1 MTEGERESR
10 VVGGM
15 GVCVCWGGDIITL
28 NYPFRLTETVKG
40 ETHRRKRM
48 VRWNL
53 FKRVSRLQL
62 VLNES
67 RWDLVGKEPRD
78 PSLGAR
84 GLGFETDLV

>member
-1 MTEGERESR
+1 MTEGEGERR
-10 VVGGM
+10 VEGGM
-15 GVCVCWGGDIITL
+15 GVGGGGDIITL

-40 ETHRRKRM
+40 ETHRRKGM

-53 FKRVSRLQL
+53 FKRVSCLQL

-67 RWDLVGKEPRD
+67 RWDLVGKEPRER
-78 PSLGAR
+78 SLGAR